1 MIPILYYY
9 LKNNLSIKKL
19 ITSLASILLISFLSF
34 STSVVIHSGSLE
46 SEESPFEW
54 IYYTAAKRLSSSSPE
69 ETARVACE
77 KLMIDQVGTI
87 NVNDEAYQACYDE
100 FLESLSVSRLNVLA
114 KYMVARHFVPF
125 FGSYEIELKEEQE
138 KQLKEIYYN
147 TNINT
152 LEKGL
157 QTLKYG
163 FNNYNQF
170 NFFRL
175 LQHL

>member
-1 MIPILYYY
+1 
-9 LKNNLSIKKL
+9 
-19 ITSLASILLISFLSF
+19 
-34 STSVVIHSGSLE
+34 
-46 SEESPFEW
+46 
-54 IYYTAAKRLSSSSPE
+54 
-69 ETARVACE
+69 
-77 KLMIDQVGTI
+77 
-87 NVNDEAYQACYDE
+87 
-100 FLESLSVSRLNVLA
+100 
-114 KYMVARHFVPF
+114 MVARHFVPF

-170 NFFRL
+170 NLFQVTSTLVNFIVSPILFIAFFILFFIKTFNSNTNNKIFNLFIL
-175 LQHL
+175 LPPLSWFLIAKGWVHVTVIN